1 MNSFFT
7 KIGITHYVS
16 CPHAHHQNGAAER
29 KHRHIVEVAL
39 SLLAHAAI
47 PLKFWHGPFATAA
60 YLINRTPTKLLDFST
75 SFFLSNDAGELRIL
89 YIKKK
94 EIEV

>member
-75 SFFLSNDAGELRIL
+75 SLERLYNQIPDYSFLKVFGCAC
-89 YIKKK
+89 
-94 EIEV
+94 